1 MFGLFPFLFFF
12 FFLATRKTRRKSR
25 TYGAVYRVANDRLI
39 GHQPTQKRPLTTM
52 ACEPAHLFPSTGYLF
67 TLSLSLSLSC
77 LSISLRDTVQ
87 LNQHSGSAFD
97 GSRSLQCS
105 VLFEC
110 VCVGVGMGVGVPRAG
125 PLIIHQNWCLDY
137 LRWRLSCHHHPN
149 QFVVSL
155 ICNGMYSFFFGIS
168 FETPIKVFLVGFS
181 VRSSFLATSRRFDPV
196 SCIPPPPPKRSLIPF
211 QNPTK
216 TETINYIYYAC

>member
-1 MFGLFPFLFFF
+1 MCSACFLLFSF

-155 ICNGMYSFFFGIS
+155 ICNGMYSFFF
-168 FETPIKVFLVGFS
+168 LVLPSKLPSKFS
-181 VRSSFLATSRRFDPV
+181 LLVSVCVLLSSPPLVASIQCHV
-196 SCIPPPPPKRSLIPF
+196 SPLPPL
-211 QNPTK
+211 N
-216 TETINYIYYAC
+216 AL

>member
-1 MFGLFPFLFFF
+1 
-12 FFLATRKTRRKSR
+12 
-25 TYGAVYRVANDRLI
+25 
-39 GHQPTQKRPLTTM
+39 M

-155 ICNGMYSFFFGIS
+155 ICNGMYSFFLYFLRNSHQS
-168 FETPIKVFLVGFS
+168 FPCWFQCAFFFPRHLS
-181 VRSSFLATSRRFDPV
+181 SLRSSV
-196 SCIPPPPPKRSLIPF
+196 MYPPSPP
-211 QNPTK
+211 
-216 TETINYIYYAC
+216 